1 LQQLFAVKGE
11 SIMMKLFLALLL
23 AIVMAGPATALEVA
37 GVHLESTVTVNDHPL
52 QLNGY
57 GIRKKFW
64 IKVYIGSL
72 YTAKAMS
79 TVESVM
85 ADPYDKLIRM
95 NFIHSKV
102 DREKITE
109 AFNEGFTNTRMAGTD
124 VTKKFIALFRSDF
137 VRGDTVDL
145 VLGGDGTVIYKHNG
159 QTIGAINSKPLV
171 KGILGIYLG
180 PVPADEALKRGML
193 GKD

>member
-1 LQQLFAVKGE
+1 
-11 SIMMKLFLALLL
+11 MMKVFFALLL
-23 AIVMAGPATALEVA
+23 TLALAGPATALEVA
-37 GVHLESTVTVNDHPL
+37 GVHLEPTVTVNDHPL

-72 YTAKAMS
+72 YTVKPMS

-85 ADPYDKLIRM
+85 SDPSDKLIRM
-95 NFIHSKV
+95 NFMHSKV
-102 DREKITE
+102 DREKIIE

-124 VTKKFIALFRSDF
+124 VTKKFIALFKNDF
-137 VRGDTVDL
+137 IRGDTVDL
-145 VLGGDGTVIYKHNG
+145 VLGGDGTVVYKHNG
-159 QTIGAINSKPLV
+159 QIIGTINSKPLV

>member
-1 LQQLFAVKGE
+1 
-11 SIMMKLFLALLL
+11 MKNIFLALLL
-23 AIVMAGPATALEVA
+23 TIVLAGPATALEVA
-37 GVHLESTVTVNDHPL
+37 GVHLDPTVTVNEQPL

-64 IKVYIGSL
+64 VKVYIGSL
-72 YTAKAMS
+72 YTTKAMS

-85 ADPYDKLIRM
+85 SDPSDKLIRM
-95 NFIHSKV
+95 NFMHSKV

-109 AFNEGFTNTRMAGTD
+109 AFNEGFANTKMSGSD
-124 VTKKFIALFRSDF
+124 VTKRFIALFRSDF
-137 VRGDTVDL
+137 LRGDTVDL
-145 VLGGDGTVIYKHNG
+145 VLGSDGTVVYKHNG
-159 QTIGAINSKPLV
+159 QVIGTIVSKPLV
-171 KGILGIYLG
+171 RGILGIYLG

>member
-1 LQQLFAVKGE
+1 
-11 SIMMKLFLALLL
+11 MKRVFIACALSLVL
-23 AIVMAGPATALEVA
+23 AGPATALEVA
-37 GVHLESTVTVNDHPL
+37 GVHLEPTVTVNDHPL

-72 YTAKAMS
+72 YTVKAMS

-85 ADPYDKLIRM
+85 ADPSDKLIRM
-95 NFIHSKV
+95 NFMHSKV
-102 DREKITE
+102 DREKIIE

-124 VTKKFIALFRSDF
+124 VTKKFIALFRNDF
-137 VRGDTVDL
+137 IRGDTVDL
-145 VLGGDGTVIYKHNG
+145 VLGGDGTVVYKHNG
-159 QTIGAINSKPLV
+159 QIIGTINSKQLV

>member
-1 LQQLFAVKGE
+1 
-11 SIMMKLFLALLL
+11 MKNVFFALLL
-23 AIVMAGPATALEVA
+23 TIFLAGPAVALEVA
-37 GVHLESTVTVNDHPL
+37 GVHLDPTVTVNERPL

-72 YTAKAMS
+72 YTAKPMS
-79 TVESVM
+79 TVADVM
-85 ADPYDKLIRM
+85 ADPSDKLIRM
-95 NFIHSKV
+95 NFMHSKV

-109 AFNEGFTNTRMAGTD
+109 AFSEGFANTKMTGAD
-124 VTKKFIALFRSDF
+124 VTQKFIALFRSDF
-137 VRGDTVDL
+137 LRGDTVDL
-145 VLGGDGTVIYKHNG
+145 VLGGDGTVVYKHNG
-159 QTIGAINSKPLV
+159 QVIGTIVSKQLV